1 MIDRPHTKADETPPP
16 LGGEGPVA
24 PFAGDA
30 NTVTEPPTDPASNP
44 FGFADNPQ
52 NPRGIPSSM
61 TNGLPNDQAMDAQK
75 AQDPT
80 PARIPIPATAY
91 PDPNLERVSAGQNRK
106 PPEEVIP

>member
-1 MIDRPHTKADETPPP
+1 
-16 LGGEGPVA
+16 
-24 PFAGDA
+24 
-30 NTVTEPPTDPASNP
+30 
-44 FGFADNPQ
+44 
-52 NPRGIPSSM
+52 M